1 MSQMETVNGAEALLE
16 LFRTQGADYI
26 FCSPIAAWAPL
37 WEALAKRKA
46 TTNIEMSENTLTAVT
61 RFSRSRLAA
70 GYYKATGRTQ
80 AVLLPT
86 GLGVLHGALGDA
98 FGISRTHPYGDRLTG
113 HAVPRRNAGPR
124 SRPRMADAP
133 G

>member
-1 MSQMETVNGAEALLE
+1 MSQTDTVNGAEALLD

-46 TTNIEMSENTLTAVT
+46 TTNIENPKYLNCRHEIFAVA
-61 RFSRSRLAA
+61 LAS

-80 AVLLPT
+80 VVL
-86 GLGVLHGALGDA
+86 
-98 FGISRTHPYGDRLTG
+98 
-113 HAVPRRNAGPR
+113 
-124 SRPRMADAP
+124 SRPGSACSTAP
-133 G
+133 WRCVRLFTNTSLW

>member
-1 MSQMETVNGAEALLE
+1 MSQIDTVNGAEALLE

-46 TTNIEMSENTLTAVT
+46 TTNIESPKYLNCRHEILAVA
-61 RFSRSRLAA
+61 LAA

-80 AVLLPT
+80 VVPAPHRARRAARCT
-86 GLGVLHGALGDA
+86 GDA
-98 FGISRTHPYGDRLTG
+98 FGISRTHPYGDRLT
-113 HAVPRRNAGPR
+113 
-124 SRPRMADAP
+124 
-133 G
+133 